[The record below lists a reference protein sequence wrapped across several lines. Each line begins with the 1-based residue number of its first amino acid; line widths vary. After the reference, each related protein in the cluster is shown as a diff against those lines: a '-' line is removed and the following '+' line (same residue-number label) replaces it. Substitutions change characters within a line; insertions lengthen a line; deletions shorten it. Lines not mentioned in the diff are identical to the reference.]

1 MLRMWAWK
9 TGKSSVRWEPQQDTV
24 ELQLPRVPAQPVTPN
39 RHVIYHLQLERK
51 TKVLPLP

>member
-9 TGKSSVRWEPQQDTV
+9 TGKSSVRQGPQQDTV
-24 ELQLPRVPAQPVTPN
+24 ELQLPCVPARPVTPN
-39 RHVIYHLQLERK
+39 RHVIYPLQLERK